1 MRALTSYSADL
12 NAAKNLAHPMLD
24 VRQAAVTQPHS
35 RSHEA
40 KGTPSG
46 ATAAALL
53 SWLDTPERLVREAVE
68 MTPVA
73 AYQPSSSSRALKSP
87 FGVRP
92 TEGV

>member
-1 MRALTSYSADL
+1 MRPKIS
-12 NAAKNLAHPMLD
+12 HPMLD

-53 SWLDTPERLVREAVE
+53 SWLDTPREGRD
-68 MTPVA
+68 A
-73 AYQPSSSSRALKSP
+73 ATRSLKSP
-87 FGVRP
+87 FGRGP